1 MSSENKN
8 RIEIQ
13 DALIAVIEE
22 GLALL
27 QYTGWTVMEY
37 APSQFASFDKVI
49 SLQLLRSRNAGWQ
62 GREDRMVDGK
72 PVTVEKW
79 IDQQSWQV
87 QIILKRKRRIDGSS
101 ILAEDIANNLSAWLN
116 SAHGVM
122 AMRRRGLAPLII
134 DDKLIFV
141 YNDNSEIYQKRA
153 VFTVKV
159 QVPKELIMAEEGLD
173 TIKPDIKPV

>member
-1 MSSENKN
+1 MSKENKN
-8 RIEIQ
+8 RIEVQ
-13 DALIAVIEE
+13 DALIATIEE

-62 GREDRMVDGK
+62 GHEDRMVDGR

-101 ILAEDIANNLSAWLN
+101 ILAEDIANNLAAWLN
-116 SAHGVM
+116 SAHGVV
-122 AMRRRGLAPLII
+122 AMKKRGLAPLII

-159 QVPKELIMAEEGLD
+159 QVPKEVTMSEVEMEVLLP
-173 TIKPDIKPV
+173 KIKPV

>member
-1 MSSENKN
+1 MSLNNKN
-8 RIEIQ
+8 RIEVQ

-62 GREDRMVDGK
+62 GHEDRVVDGR

-101 ILAEDIANNLSAWLN
+101 ILAEDIANNLAAWLN

-122 AMRRRGLAPLII
+122 AMKKRGLAPLII

-159 QVPKELIMAEEGLD
+159 QVPKELTMSEVEMEVLLP
-173 TIKPDIKPV
+173 KIKPV

>member
-1 MSSENKN
+1 MSLDNKN
-8 RIEIQ
+8 RIEVQ

-62 GREDRMVDGK
+62 GHEDRMVDGR
-72 PVTVEKW
+72 PVTVETW

-87 QIILKRKRRIDGSS
+87 QIILKRKKRLDGSS
-101 ILAEDIANNLSAWLN
+101 ILAEDVANNLAAWLN
-116 SAHGVM
+116 SLHGAN
-122 AMRRRGLAPLII
+122 AMRKRGLAPLII

-159 QVPKELIMAEEGLD
+159 QVPKELTMSEVEMEVLLPK
-173 TIKPDIKPV
+173 IKPI

>member
-8 RIEIQ
+8 RIEVQ

-62 GREDRMVDGK
+62 GHEDRVVDGR

-101 ILAEDIANNLSAWLN
+101 ILAEDIANNLAAWLN
-116 SAHGVM
+116 SAHGVI
-122 AMRRRGLAPLII
+122 AMKKRGLAPLII

-159 QVPKELIMAEEGLD
+159 QVPKELTMSEVEMEVPLP
-173 TIKPDIKPV
+173 KIKPV

>member
-1 MSSENKN
+1 MSKENKN
-8 RIEIQ
+8 RIEVQ
-13 DALIAVIEE
+13 DALIATIEE

-62 GREDRMVDGK
+62 GHEDRMVDGK

-87 QIILKRKRRIDGSS
+87 QIILKRKRKIDGSS
-101 ILAEDIANNLSAWLN
+101 ILAEDIANNLAAWLN
-116 SAHGVM
+116 SAHGVI
-122 AMRRRGLAPLII
+122 AMKKRGLAPLIV

-159 QVPKELIMAEEGLD
+159 QVPKELTMSEVEMEVLLP
-173 TIKPDIKPV
+173 KIKPV

>member
-1 MSSENKN
+1 MSKENKN
-8 RIEIQ
+8 RIEVQ
-13 DALIAVIEE
+13 DALIATIEE

-62 GREDRMVDGK
+62 GHEDRMVDGR

-101 ILAEDIANNLSAWLN
+101 ILAEDIANNLAAWLN
-116 SAHGVM
+116 SAHGVI
-122 AMRRRGLAPLII
+122 AMKRRGLAPLIV

-159 QVPKELIMAEEGLD
+159 QVPKELTMSEVEMEVLLP
-173 TIKPDIKPV
+173 KIKPV

>member
-1 MSSENKN
+1 MSKENKN
-8 RIEIQ
+8 RIEVQ
-13 DALIAVIEE
+13 DALIATIEE

-62 GREDRMVDGK
+62 GHEDRMIDGK

-101 ILAEDIANNLSAWLN
+101 ILSEDIANNLAAWLN
-116 SAHGVM
+116 SAHGVV
-122 AMRRRGLAPLII
+122 AMKKRGLAPLIV

-159 QVPKELIMAEEGLD
+159 QVPKELTMSEVEMEVLLP
-173 TIKPDIKPV
+173 KIKPV

>member
-8 RIEIQ
+8 RIEVQ
-13 DALIAVIEE
+13 DALIEVIEE

-62 GREDRMVDGK
+62 GHKDRMVDGK
-72 PVTVEKW
+72 PVTVETW

-87 QIILKRKRRIDGSS
+87 QIILKRKRKIDGSS

-116 SAHGVM
+116 SAYGVM

-159 QVPKELIMAEEGLD
+159 QVPKELIVAEEGLD
-173 TIKPDIKPV
+173 AIKPDIKPV

>member
-1 MSSENKN
+1 MSKENKN
-8 RIEIQ
+8 RIEVQ
-13 DALIAVIEE
+13 DALIATIEE

-27 QYTGWTVMEY
+27 QYTGWMVMEY

-62 GREDRMVDGK
+62 GHENRMVDGK

-101 ILAEDIANNLSAWLN
+101 ILSEDIANNLAAWLN
-116 SAHGVM
+116 SAHGVI
-122 AMRRRGLAPLII
+122 AMKRRGLAPLIV

-173 TIKPDIKPV
+173 AIKPDIKPV

>member
-8 RIEIQ
+8 RIEVQ

-62 GREDRMVDGK
+62 GHEDRMVDGR

-87 QIILKRKRRIDGSS
+87 QIILKRKRRIDDSS
-101 ILAEDIANNLSAWLN
+101 ILAEDIANNLAAWLN
-116 SAHGVM
+116 SAHGVI
-122 AMRRRGLAPLII
+122 AMKKRGLAPLII

-159 QVPKELIMAEEGLD
+159 QVPKELTMSEVEMEVLLP
-173 TIKPDIKPV
+173 KIKPV

>member
-8 RIEIQ
+8 RIEVQ

-62 GREDRMVDGK
+62 GHEDRMVDGR
-72 PVTVEKW
+72 PGTVEKW

-122 AMRRRGLAPLII
+122 AMRKRGLAPLIV

-159 QVPKELIMAEEGLD
+159 QVPKELTMSEVEMEVLLP
-173 TIKPDIKPV
+173 KIKPV

>member
-8 RIEIQ
+8 RIEVQ
-13 DALIAVIEE
+13 DALIATIEE

-27 QYTGWTVMEY
+27 RYTGWTVMEY

-62 GREDRMVDGK
+62 GHEDRMVDGR

-87 QIILKRKRRIDGSS
+87 QIILKRKRKIDGSS

-122 AMRRRGLAPLII
+122 AMKRRGLAPLIV

-159 QVPKELIMAEEGLD
+159 QVPKELTMSEVEMEVLLP
-173 TIKPDIKPV
+173 KIKPV

>member
-8 RIEIQ
+8 RIEVQ
-13 DALIAVIEE
+13 DALIATIEE

-27 QYTGWTVMEY
+27 QYTGWMVMEY
-37 APSQFASFDKVI
+37 APSQFAPFDKVI

-62 GREDRMVDGK
+62 GHENRMVDGK

-79 IDQQSWQV
+79 IDQQAWQV

-101 ILAEDIANNLSAWLN
+101 ILAEDIANNLAAWLN
-116 SAHGVM
+116 YAHGVISM
-122 AMRRRGLAPLII
+122 KRRGLAPLIVYE
-134 DDKLIFV
+134 KLIFV

-173 TIKPDIKPV
+173 AIKPDIKPV

>member
-1 MSSENKN
+1 MSLDNKN
-8 RIEIQ
+8 RIEVQ
-13 DALIAVIEE
+13 DALIDVIKE

-27 QYTGWTVMEY
+27 QYTGWMVMEY

-62 GREDRMVDGK
+62 GHEDRMVDGK
-72 PVTVEKW
+72 PVTVETW

-87 QIILKRKRRIDGSS
+87 QIILKRKRKIDGSS
-101 ILAEDIANNLSAWLN
+101 ILAEDIANNLAAWLN
-116 SAHGVM
+116 SAHGVV
-122 AMRRRGLAPLII
+122 AMKKRGLAPLIV

>member
-8 RIEIQ
+8 RIEVQ

-62 GREDRMVDGK
+62 GHEDRVVDGK

-87 QIILKRKRRIDGSS
+87 QIILKRKRRIDSSS
-101 ILAEDIANNLSAWLN
+101 ILAEDVANNLAAWLN

-122 AMRRRGLAPLII
+122 AMRKRGLAPLIV

-159 QVPKELIMAEEGLD
+159 QVPKELTMSEVEMEVLLP
-173 TIKPDIKPV
+173 KIKPV

>member
-8 RIEIQ
+8 RIEVQ

-62 GREDRMVDGK
+62 GHEDRMVNGR

-101 ILAEDIANNLSAWLN
+101 ILAEDIANNLAAWLN

-122 AMRRRGLAPLII
+122 AMKKRGLAPLII

-159 QVPKELIMAEEGLD
+159 QVPKELTMSEVEMEVLLP
-173 TIKPDIKPV
+173 KIKPV

>member
-8 RIEIQ
+8 RIEVQ

-62 GREDRMVDGK
+62 GHEDRMVDGR

-87 QIILKRKRRIDGSS
+87 QIILKRKRRVDGSS

-122 AMRRRGLAPLII
+122 AMRKRGLAPLII

-159 QVPKELIMAEEGLD
+159 QVPKELTMSEVEMEVLLP
-173 TIKPDIKPV
+173 KIKPV

>member
-8 RIEIQ
+8 RIEVQ

-22 GLALL
+22 GLTLL

-62 GREDRMVDGK
+62 GHEDRVVDGR

-122 AMRRRGLAPLII
+122 AMRKRGLAPLIV

-159 QVPKELIMAEEGLD
+159 QVPKELTMSEVEMEVLLP
-173 TIKPDIKPV
+173 KIKPV

>member
-1 MSSENKN
+1 MSKENKN
-8 RIEIQ
+8 RIEVQ
-13 DALIAVIEE
+13 DALIATIEE

-62 GREDRMVDGK
+62 GHEDRMINGK

-101 ILAEDIANNLSAWLN
+101 ILAEDIANNLAAWLN
-116 SAHGVM
+116 SAHGVI
-122 AMRRRGLAPLII
+122 AMKKRGLAPLIV

-159 QVPKELIMAEEGLD
+159 QVPKELTMSEVEMEVLLP
-173 TIKPDIKPV
+173 KIKPV

>member
-1 MSSENKN
+1 MSLDNKN
-8 RIEIQ
+8 RIEVQ
-13 DALIAVIEE
+13 DALIDVIKE

-27 QYTGWTVMEY
+27 QYTGWMVMEY

-62 GREDRMVDGK
+62 GHKDRMVDGK
-72 PVTVEKW
+72 PVTVETW

-87 QIILKRKRRIDGSS
+87 QIILKRKKRIDGSS

-122 AMRRRGLAPLII
+122 AMRRRGLAPLIV

-159 QVPKELIMAEEGLD
+159 QVPKELIVAEEGLD
-173 TIKPDIKPV
+173 AIKPDIKPV

>member
-8 RIEIQ
+8 RIEVQ
-13 DALIAVIEE
+13 DALIDVIKE

-27 QYTGWTVMEY
+27 QYTGWMVMEY

-62 GREDRMVDGK
+62 GHEDRMVDGK
-72 PVTVEKW
+72 PVTVETW

-87 QIILKRKRRIDGSS
+87 QIILKRKKRLDGSS
-101 ILAEDIANNLSAWLN
+101 ILAEDVANNLCAWLN
-116 SAHGVM
+116 SLHGVN

-159 QVPKELIMAEEGLD
+159 QVPKELIVAEEGLD
-173 TIKPDIKPV
+173 AIKPDIKPV

>member
-8 RIEIQ
+8 RIEVQ

-62 GREDRMVDGK
+62 GHEDRMVDGR

-101 ILAEDIANNLSAWLN
+101 ILAEDIANNLAAWLN
-116 SAHGVM
+116 SAHGVV
-122 AMRRRGLAPLII
+122 AMKKRGLAPLII

-159 QVPKELIMAEEGLD
+159 QVPKELTMSEVEMEVLLP
-173 TIKPDIKPV
+173 KIKPV

>member
-8 RIEIQ
+8 RIEVQ

-62 GREDRMVDGK
+62 GHEDRMVDGR

-101 ILAEDIANNLSAWLN
+101 VLAEDIANNLAAWLN

-122 AMRRRGLAPLII
+122 AMRKRGLAPLIV

-159 QVPKELIMAEEGLD
+159 QVPKELTMSEVEMEVLLP
-173 TIKPDIKPV
+173 KIKPV

>member
-1 MSSENKN
+1 MSRENKN
-8 RIEIQ
+8 RIEVQ

-49 SLQLLRSRNAGWQ
+49 SLQLLRSRTAGWQ
-62 GREDRMVDGK
+62 GHEDRVVDGR

-101 ILAEDIANNLSAWLN
+101 ILAEDVANNLAAWLN
-116 SAHGVM
+116 SAHGVI
-122 AMRRRGLAPLII
+122 AMKKRGLAPLII

-159 QVPKELIMAEEGLD
+159 QVPKELTMSEVEMEVLLP
-173 TIKPDIKPV
+173 KIKPV

>member
-8 RIEIQ
+8 RIEVQ

-27 QYTGWTVMEY
+27 QYTGWMVMEY
-37 APSQFASFDKVI
+37 APSQFASFDEVI
-49 SLQLLRSRNAGWQ
+49 SLPLLRSRNAGWQ
-62 GREDRMVDGK
+62 GHEDRMVDGR

-79 IDQQSWQV
+79 IDQQSWQG
-87 QIILKRKRRIDGSS
+87 QITLQRKRRIHRPS
-101 ILAEDIANNLSAWLN
+101 ILSEDIANNLAAWLN
-116 SAHGVM
+116 SAHGVV
-122 AMRRRGLAPLII
+122 AMKRRGLAPLIV

-153 VFTVKV
+153 VFTLKV
-159 QVPKELIMAEEGLD
+159 QVPEGL
-173 TIKPDIKPV
+173 TMS

>member
-1 MSSENKN
+1 MSKENKN
-8 RIEIQ
+8 RIEVQ
-13 DALIAVIEE
+13 DALIATIEE

-27 QYTGWTVMEY
+27 QYTGWMVMEY

-62 GREDRMVDGK
+62 GHENRMVDGK

-101 ILAEDIANNLSAWLN
+101 ILAEDIANNLAAWLN
-116 SAHGVM
+116 SAHGVV
-122 AMRRRGLAPLII
+122 AMKKRGLAPLIV

-173 TIKPDIKPV
+173 AIKPDIKPV

>member
-8 RIEIQ
+8 RIEVQ

-62 GREDRMVDGK
+62 GHEDRMVDGK
-72 PVTVEKW
+72 QVTVEKW

-101 ILAEDIANNLSAWLN
+101 ILAEDIANNLAAWLN
-116 SAHGVM
+116 SAHGVI
-122 AMRRRGLAPLII
+122 AMKRRGLAPLIV

>member
-1 MSSENKN
+1 MSKENKN
-8 RIEIQ
+8 RIEVQ
-13 DALIAVIEE
+13 DALIATIEE

-62 GREDRMVDGK
+62 GHEDRMIDGK

-79 IDQQSWQV
+79 IDQQSWQG

-101 ILAEDIANNLSAWLN
+101 ILSEDIANNLAAWLN
-116 SAHGVM
+116 SAHGVV
-122 AMRRRGLAPLII
+122 AMKKRGLAPLIV

-159 QVPKELIMAEEGLD
+159 QVPKELTMSEVEMEVLLP
-173 TIKPDIKPV
+173 KIKPV

>member
-1 MSSENKN
+1 MSKENKN
-8 RIEIQ
+8 RIEVQ
-13 DALIAVIEE
+13 DALIATIEE

-62 GREDRMVDGK
+62 GHEDRMIDGK

-101 ILAEDIANNLSAWLN
+101 ILSEDIANNLA
-116 SAHGVM
+116 A
-122 AMRRRGLAPLII
+122 
-134 DDKLIFV
+134 
-141 YNDNSEIYQKRA
+141 
-153 VFTVKV
+153 
-159 QVPKELIMAEEGLD
+159 
-173 TIKPDIKPV
+173 

>member
-8 RIEIQ
+8 RIEVQ
-13 DALIAVIEE
+13 DALIAIIEE

-62 GREDRMVDGK
+62 GHEDRVVDGR

-101 ILAEDIANNLSAWLN
+101 ILAEDIANNLAAWLN

-122 AMRRRGLAPLII
+122 AMKKRGLAPLII

-159 QVPKELIMAEEGLD
+159 QVPKELTMSEVEMEVLLP
-173 TIKPDIKPV
+173 KIKPV

>member
-8 RIEIQ
+8 RIEVQ

-62 GREDRMVDGK
+62 GHEDRMVDGR

-101 ILAEDIANNLSAWLN
+101 ILAEDIANNLAAWLN

-122 AMRRRGLAPLII
+122 AMRKRGLAPLIV

-159 QVPKELIMAEEGLD
+159 QVPKELTMSEVEMEVLLP
-173 TIKPDIKPV
+173 KIKPV

>member
-1 MSSENKN
+1 MSRENKN
-8 RIEIQ
+8 RIEVQ

-62 GREDRMVDGK
+62 GHEDRMVDGK

-101 ILAEDIANNLSAWLN
+101 ILAEDIANNLAAWLN
-116 SAHGVM
+116 SAHGVI
-122 AMRRRGLAPLII
+122 AMKKRGLAPLII

-159 QVPKELIMAEEGLD
+159 QVPKELTMSEVEMEVLLP
-173 TIKPDIKPV
+173 KIKPV

>member
-1 MSSENKN
+1 MSKENKN
-8 RIEIQ
+8 RIEVQ
-13 DALIAVIEE
+13 DALIATIEE

-62 GREDRMVDGK
+62 GHENRMVDGK

-101 ILAEDIANNLSAWLN
+101 ILAEDIANNLAAWLN
-116 SAHGVM
+116 SAHGVI
-122 AMRRRGLAPLII
+122 AMKRRGLAPLIV

-159 QVPKELIMAEEGLD
+159 QVPKELTMSEVEMEVLLP
-173 TIKPDIKPV
+173 KIKPV

>member
-1 MSSENKN
+1 MSKENKN
-8 RIEIQ
+8 RIEVQ
-13 DALIAVIEE
+13 DALIATIEE

-27 QYTGWTVMEY
+27 QYTGWMVMEY

-62 GREDRMVDGK
+62 GHEDRMVDGK

-87 QIILKRKRRIDGSS
+87 QIILKRKRKIDGSS
-101 ILAEDIANNLSAWLN
+101 ILAEDIANNLAAWLN
-116 SAHGVM
+116 SAHGVI
-122 AMRRRGLAPLII
+122 AMKKRGLAPLIV

-159 QVPKELIMAEEGLD
+159 QVPKELTMSEVEMEVLLP
-173 TIKPDIKPV
+173 KIKPV

>member
-1 MSSENKN
+1 MSKENKN
-8 RIEIQ
+8 RIEVQ
-13 DALIAVIEE
+13 DALIATIEE

-27 QYTGWTVMEY
+27 QYTGWMVMEY

-62 GREDRMVDGK
+62 GRENRMIDGK

-79 IDQQSWQV
+79 IDQQSWQG

-101 ILAEDIANNLSAWLN
+101 ILAEDIANNLAAWLN
-116 SAHGVM
+116 SAHGVI
-122 AMRRRGLAPLII
+122 AMKRRGLAPLIV

-173 TIKPDIKPV
+173 AIKPDIKPV

>member
-8 RIEIQ
+8 RIEVQ

-27 QYTGWTVMEY
+27 QYTGWAVMEY

-62 GREDRMVDGK
+62 GHEDRMVNGR

-87 QIILKRKRRIDGSS
+87 QIILKRKRRIDGAS
-101 ILAEDIANNLSAWLN
+101 ILAEDIANNLAAWLN
-116 SAHGVM
+116 SAHGVI
-122 AMRRRGLAPLII
+122 AMKKRGLAPLIV

-159 QVPKELIMAEEGLD
+159 QVPKELTMSEVEMEVLLP
-173 TIKPDIKPV
+173 KIKPV